1 MPDLSAAIQTQ
12 GIKEYAVKSIWL
24 LTLSLFMFRILA
36 DDPDYAFALNDFAL
50 FAHRLYGCSYL
61 HAALSFLQA

>member
-1 MPDLSAAIQTQ
+1 
-12 GIKEYAVKSIWL
+12 
-24 LTLSLFMFRILA
+24 MFRIFA
-36 DDPDYAFALNDFAL
+36 DDPDDALALNDFAF